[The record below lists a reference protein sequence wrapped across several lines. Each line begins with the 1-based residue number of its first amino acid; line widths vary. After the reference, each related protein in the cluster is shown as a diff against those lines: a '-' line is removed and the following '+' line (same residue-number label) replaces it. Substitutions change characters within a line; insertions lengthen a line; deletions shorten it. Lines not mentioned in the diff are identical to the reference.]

1 MQSPAR
7 GIDWDGGF
15 QGAASTWAKFYTA
28 VGVYGFGLIGARFYT
43 TVGRVRAPEKIN
55 KQNREAR
62 FYTTRWGVYGLQ
74 RSTWA
79 RSTQPLG
86 VYGLQ
91 ESIRARFYTAI
102 WRVRAPGK
110 KCISKIGNKLV
121 HRCGQSP
128 KSKNKNRKK
137 IQTKRK
143 TNKKKTDQQETR
155 FPWVILGCFGARVWQ
170 GNTQRKE
177 IIDGG
182 KVTIFESGKGTS
194 TFFCAV
200 SG

>member
-1 MQSPAR
+1 M
-7 GIDWDGGF
+7 
-15 QGAASTWAKFYTA
+15 
-28 VGVYGFGLIGARFYT
+28 GVYGFGLIGARFYT

-110 KCISKIGNKLV
+110 KMYK
-121 HRCGQSP
+121 Q
-128 KSKNKNRKK
+128 NRE
-137 IQTKRK
+137 QTSAQMRS
-143 TNKKKTDQQETR
+143 ES
-155 FPWVILGCFGARVWQ
+155 
-170 GNTQRKE
+170 E
-177 IIDGG
+177 IE
-182 KVTIFESGKGTS
+182 K
-194 TFFCAV
+194 
-200 SG
+200 